1 MHLLQVSV
9 PFRLILRMEELGMS
23 RWTLVAFIAMSS
35 LLSVPSTADVSSKFQ
50 SCPVTKPNGKIA
62 PGQTRETM
70 GGQWYGKRDI
80 WTLLWP
86 DGTVTFGPG
95 RAGTVEADGSMNI
108 KSPWWKGRATGHL
121 SITGRRLD
129 APAPPLRASIPD
141 GYGPQFQA
149 TALIFPTEGCWEVT
163 GKAGEASLMF
173 ITRVIKLDAKN

>member
-1 MHLLQVSV
+1 MLRISIVA
-9 PFRLILRMEELGMS
+9 LI
-23 RWTLVAFIAMSS
+23 AISS
-35 LLSVPSTADVSSKFQ
+35 LLSVNSTAGVSSKFQ

-95 RAGTVEADGSMNI
+95 MAGTVEDNGSMSI
-108 KSPWWKGRATGHL
+108 KSPWWKGPTATGRL
-121 SITGRRLD
+121 SISGRRLD
-129 APAPPLRASIPD
+129 TPAPPLRVSIPD

-149 TALIFPTEGCWEVT
+149 TTLIFPTEGCWEVT
-163 GKAGEASLMF
+163 GKAGEASLTF